1 MAVHEEPRTPDRKAA
16 LVLAADGPLT
26 RADIPRLCERLR
38 RVLVR
43 ARVDPVV
50 VDAGESCAAD
60 MVTVEAL
67 ARLRLTAHRLGGR
80 IRLAGAD
87 GELRRLLAW
96 TGLDEEAFA
105 ADTDT
110 DAPEGDAVG
119 ADAGGAP
126 GPDRSAGA
134 EPRGQPEQGKQPG
147 GVQEGVERGDPAP

>member
-1 MAVHEEPRTPDRKAA
+1 LAVHEEPRTPDRKAT

-38 RVLVR
+38 RVLGR
-43 ARVDPVV
+43 TRVDPVV

-67 ARLRLTAHRLGGR
+67 ARLQLTAHRLGSR

-96 TGLDEEAFA
+96 TGLDEGAFA
-105 ADTDT
+105 AD
-110 DAPEGDAVG
+110 ADAVE
-119 ADAGGAP
+119 ADADTVEAP
-126 GPDRSAGA
+126 GRGRSAGA
-134 EPRGQPEQGKQPG
+134 ETRGQPEQGEQPG